1 MDDHLKTYAIWAG
14 LGAAL
19 GVGVAVGLGLRALAA
34 GAAVGVGAGAAVGL
48 ASSLKRRPGSPVL
61 LAVRE
66 PAVY

>member
-48 ASSLKRRPGSPVL
+48 AGTLKRRPPVL
-61 LAVRE
+61 LEIHETAR
-66 PAVY
+66 